1 MLRFIKYLK
10 EDALNRDQEYY
21 VDHFINWDDPQ
32 KRDTDFSDHIFD
44 RENLSHTGTV
54 LDRDTAVFDIPQTHL
69 KPELE
74 VEHHLSK
81 RGYSIHDYEKG
92 LAVRH
97 PPAPWT
103 PEAKTY
109 KPRPISIGKILSKPH
124 DPPSTPF
131 HATAP
136 EWQEHRDNEFQRKGA
151 LETFNTSSV
160 RKMMKDKL
168 QIMITRDPYK
178 VAGMS
183 TGTRWKSCIFLGTCP
198 SLGDYDEFDNEEDDP
213 RNDPKFE
220 QPGSNAHRMNDI
232 LLSGTHAAYLISK
245 GDHQLKDPHARIALT
260 PYHSEEVGHNID
272 RLEARHGRHSW
283 RWKDV
288 KPDHTILRSS
298 TNTYAPNDVWQ
309 NHSHLMVHFRDTL
322 HHLMQTHFPMQRHE
336 YHRDPMSY
344 RDSGDPFIWSS
355 RHEGSGS
362 TEKEKPRPPAG
373 HQGGYFEDADGNIHM
388 G

>member
-1 MLRFIKYLK
+1 
-10 EDALNRDQEYY
+10 
-21 VDHFINWDDPQ
+21 
-32 KRDTDFSDHIFD
+32 
-44 RENLSHTGTV
+44 V
-54 LDRDTAVFDIPQTHL
+54 LDNDTVVFDIPQTHL
-69 KPELE
+69 KPDLE
-74 VEHHLSK
+74 VEHHLFK

-109 KPRPISIGKILSKPH
+109 KPRPISIGRILSKPH

-131 HATAP
+131 HATSP
-136 EWQEHRDNEFQRKGA
+136 EWEEYRSNEFQRKGA
-151 LETFNTSSV
+151 LETFNTSSA

-213 RNDPKFE
+213 RNDPNFE
-220 QPGSNAHRMNDI
+220 HPGSNAHRMNDI

-245 GDHQLKDPHARIALT
+245 GDHQLKDPHARIALA
-260 PYHSEEVGHNID
+260 PYHSEDVGEKIKAVERG
-272 RLEARHGRHSW
+272 RLGPYGW
-283 RWKDV
+283 LWKDV

-298 TNTYAPNDVWQ
+298 SNTYAPNDVWRS
-309 NHSHLMVHFRDTL
+309 HPHLMGHFRDTL
-322 HHLMQTHFPMQRHE
+322 HHLMQTHFPMNRDE

-344 RDSGDPFIWSS
+344 RDGGDPFIWTS
-355 RHEGSGS
+355 RHEGS
-362 TEKEKPRPPAG
+362 EKPIPPPAPPG
-373 HQGGYFEDADGNIHM
+373 PPGYYEDQDGNIHM
-388 G
+388 R